1 MRPDVNETAYR
12 VMMEA
17 TGQLPK
23 TDPANRPKNPTA
35 VARGKL
41 GGAKGGN
48 ARAASLTGKELAKIG
63 KKGSTARW
71 PERKK

>member
-12 VMMEA
+12 VMLEA

-23 TDPANRPKNPTA
+23 TVPANRAKNPEA
-35 VARGKL
+35 VSR
-41 GGAKGGN
+41 GAKGGN

-63 KKGSTARW
+63 KKGADARW
-71 PERKK
+71 EEKS